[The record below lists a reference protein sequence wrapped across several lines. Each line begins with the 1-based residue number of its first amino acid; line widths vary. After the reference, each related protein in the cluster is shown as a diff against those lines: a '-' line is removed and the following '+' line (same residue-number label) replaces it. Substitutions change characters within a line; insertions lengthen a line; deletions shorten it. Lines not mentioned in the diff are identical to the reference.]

1 MANRHLPPLVPNQG
15 PGGSRRTGPATSKAV
30 GAQYPAFR
38 ADNGAPTR
46 RGRVDRVGLVAVN
59 PPFTL
64 ERDLRSLMPDLCR
77 LLSPDAAARADWLV
91 AERVPGR

>member
-1 MANRHLPPLVPNQG
+1 MI
-15 PGGSRRTGPATSKAV
+15 GS
-30 GAQYPAFR
+30 
-38 ADNGAPTR
+38 
-46 RGRVDRVGLVAVN
+46 GLVAVN